1 MEKTLGWKQ
10 LYKGTDK
17 EKGTEDEQVLPSV
30 KTGEAFQA
38 ELFHKE
44 GKTKPQSYYTEGT
57 LITAMK
63 NVGRSIENEDSKDIL
78 KETEGIGTEAIRAN
92 IIETLKNKNILKSKK
107 IRCMLLK
114 KVITLCEIIKDDGI
128 ANSEMTA
135 KWEKYL
141 KKIRYREGTQEAIF
155 KSIQN
160 FITHLVEKVPET
172 FEHSHIKEQA
182 KMINQDNVIGKC
194 PSCNGNIVD
203 KGKFYGCTGY
213 INGCKFSLPKKW
225 SSKNLTKT
233 NIKDLL
239 TKQETS
245 LIKGFKSKKGYI
257 FDAKLK
263 MNHNK
268 LEFDFSA
275 SKSI

>member
-1 MEKTLGWKQ
+1 M
-10 LYKGTDK
+10 
-17 EKGTEDEQVLPSV
+17 
-30 KTGEAFQA
+30 
-38 ELFHKE
+38 
-44 GKTKPQSYYTEGT
+44 
-57 LITAMK
+57 
-63 NVGRSIENEDSKDIL
+63 
-78 KETEGIGTEAIRAN
+78 
-92 IIETLKNKNILKSKK
+92 
-107 IRCMLLK
+107 
-114 KVITLCEIIKDDGI
+114 
-128 ANSEMTA
+128 
-135 KWEKYL
+135 
-141 KKIRYREGTQEAIF
+141 
-155 KSIQN
+155 
-160 FITHLVEKVPET
+160 VEKVPET